1 MDDDLAETIGTYDRI
16 ASEYRERHED
26 RAPIADQVDQFC
38 EAIDGSVVLDVGCGP
53 GWESATF
60 TDRGFEVLGVDLT
73 PGLLDIATE
82 EAPTADFA
90 RMDLR
95 TLGVH
100 DETVDGIWACASF
113 LHVPRSDAHGTLGEF
128 RRVLRDGGTLCSLSS
143 EEPGPSRAT
152 PTRTTTGSS
161 RCIEPR
167 NSGNWFRMRG

>member
-1 MDDDLAETIGTYDRI
+1 
-16 ASEYRERHED
+16 
-26 RAPIADQVDQFC
+26 
-38 EAIDGSVVLDVGCGP
+38 VVLDVGCGP

-128 RRVLRDGGTLCSLSS
+128 RRVLRDGGTLWLSVKRGTGTKTGDTYEDDDREFTLYRA
-143 EEPGPSRAT
+143 EELRELVSDAGLTVEFVSDGEWIQVLARPD
-152 PTRTTTGSS
+152 
-161 RCIEPR
+161 
-167 NSGNWFRMRG
+167 